1 MTQGNES
8 PGIGGVPGIAKG
20 TTRAP
25 QAWAALMKALVKTAP
40 AQLDRSR
47 RARNRMLRPRR

>member
-1 MTQGNES
+1 MGET
-8 PGIGGVPGIAKG
+8 PGIGGVPSIAQGK
-20 TTRAP
+20 TRAP